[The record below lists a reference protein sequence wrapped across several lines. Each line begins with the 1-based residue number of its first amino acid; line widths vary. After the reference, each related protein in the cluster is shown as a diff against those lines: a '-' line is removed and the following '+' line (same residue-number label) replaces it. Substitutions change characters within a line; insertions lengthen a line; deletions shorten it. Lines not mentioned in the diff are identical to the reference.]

1 MALRKWKVSKG
12 SNFRFFDGTIWWIFW
27 KEKFDFSKK
36 KIAECSKLAVKCDW
50 KSMTSQNLQNLV
62 IVNKIYG
69 FFQKKFDF
77 VEIAM
82 AKNLL

>member
-1 MALRKWKVSKG
+1 MEQYG
-12 SNFRFFDGTIWWIFW
+12 GFFEKKNLIFL
-27 KEKFDFSKK
+27 KKF
-36 KIAECSKLAVKCDW
+36 AECSKLAVKCDW

>member
-1 MALRKWKVSKG
+1 MEQYG
-12 SNFRFFDGTIWWIFW
+12 GFFEKKNLIFL
-27 KEKFDFSKK
+27 KI
-36 KIAECSKLAVKCDW
+36 IAECCKLAVKSDW
-50 KSMTSQNLQNLV
+50 KSMTSRNLQNLV